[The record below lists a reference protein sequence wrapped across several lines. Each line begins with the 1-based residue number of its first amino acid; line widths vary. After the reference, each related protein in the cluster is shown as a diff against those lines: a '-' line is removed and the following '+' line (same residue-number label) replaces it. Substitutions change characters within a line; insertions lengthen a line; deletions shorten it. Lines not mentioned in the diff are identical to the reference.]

1 MSILRADSLR
11 DRAGTGAPELT
22 FGATVPTG
30 RSISGAGGINITGV
44 CTATSFRGDGSLLT
58 GISASGDGG
67 FVRTSVGI
75 HTLGNVGFGTT
86 NPTSRFTVTGD
97 GLVTGIVTAANF
109 NSSSDINLKE
119 NIVKIEGALDKVSN
133 LNGVY
138 FDWKA
143 TKEKSIGVIA
153 QEVEEVFPEVIGI
166 DGNNNKTVG
175 YGNLVAV
182 LIEAIKEL
190 RTEVDELKSIVGK

>member
-30 RSISGAGGINITGV
+30 RTISGAGGINITGV
-44 CTATSFRGDGSLLT
+44 VTATSFRGDGSQLTGVSGAGGGYFIQNAT
-58 GISASGDGG
+58 GISTISN
-67 FVRTSVGI
+67 VGI
-75 HTLGNVGFGTT
+75 GTT
-86 NPTSRFTVTGD
+86 TASSALTVRGD
-97 GLVTGIVTAANF
+97 GLITGIVTAANF

-119 NIVKIEGALDKVSN
+119 NIIKINGALDKVSN

-153 QEVEEVFPEVIGI
+153 QEVEEIFPEIIGI

-190 RTEVDELKSIVGK
+190 RLEVEELKSIVGK